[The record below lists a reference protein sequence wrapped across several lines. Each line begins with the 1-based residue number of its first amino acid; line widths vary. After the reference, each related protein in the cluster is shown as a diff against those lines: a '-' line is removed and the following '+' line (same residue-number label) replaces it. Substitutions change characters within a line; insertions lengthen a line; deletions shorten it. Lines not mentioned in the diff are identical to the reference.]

1 MDIVF
6 TCAPTMKSISMYKVS
21 RNPSTNAARIVYVSV
36 YRESDLGTRC
46 PSVVITYKNAV
57 ASVRAT
63 SIKQALSIAMHLSN
77 LHTTLYKAMLY
88 IMCV

>member
-1 MDIVF
+1 MVIVF
-6 TCAPTMKSISMYKVS
+6 TCVPTTKSISMYKVS
-21 RNPSTNAARIVYVSV
+21 KNPSTNAARSVYVSA

-46 PSVVITYKNAV
+46 LSVVIIYKNAV

-63 SIKQALSIAMHLSN
+63 SIKQSLSVVMHLSN
-77 LHTTLYKAMLY
+77 LLTTLYKAMHY